1 MSGFDIFGLC
11 ARNLIKRKLRT
22 FLTLLGVI
30 IGTASIILMMSL
42 GMATS
47 AQFDE
52 MMDNMG
58 FDMTVISVW
67 SSPWRMS
74 PDGNWEML
82 DFFPELDD
90 TMMDTFMEIPGV
102 TVASPLINGT
112 IYMRSGRYAADV
124 SWDVI
129 GIRPAAL
136 PLMGLGL
143 AEGRFIE
150 EGDGIAAVF
159 GSIAELFFYV
169 PASNDVRMW
178 NLWELDIDNI
188 EPLVDVMND
197 PIQVSYDHRIAP
209 SAWGGWGGGGMMF
222 GGGMFFVEG
231 GGMGG
236 MGGMDDDD
244 DFGGDE
250 ISGFRP
256 ISRFD
261 LNVVGLLESTGQ
273 SWDDRRIFMD
283 IEVLQEFEWLRGES
297 QREDMRHEG
306 GFFSPIRNQRERATY
321 DNAFVR
327 VESIDDTH
335 RVAEIITEMGFD
347 AHYPGEWIDVQRR
360 NQESI
365 RVLLIAIAAI
375 SLLVATIN
383 IANTMITSVTERT
396 KEIGVMK
403 VIGAAIKDIRRMF
416 LLEAIMIGVLGGMLG
431 IGVSLIGSYV
441 LNNFEIGFLEGLGP
455 PDLGAWGPEI
465 ENAMVSLVTPELLL
479 LALGVAA
486 GIGLIAGYFPAR
498 RATKLSALAAIRSE

>member
-1 MSGFDIFGLC
+1 MSGFDIIGLC

-30 IGTASIILMMSL
+30 IGTASIVLMMSL

-52 MMDNMG
+52 MMENMG
-58 FDMTVISVW
+58 FDMTVIEVRTARW
-67 SSPWRMS
+67 GRPTPGGGWEV
-74 PDGNWEML
+74 PDFVP
-82 DFFPELDD
+82 DLDD
-90 TMMDTFMEIPGV
+90 AAIDSFLQIPGV
-102 TVASPLINGT
+102 TVASPIFNGT
-112 IYMRSGRYAADV
+112 IYMRSGRYAAHV

-136 PLMGLGL
+136 PLMGLNL
-143 AEGRFIE
+143 EYGRFLE

-159 GSIAELFFYV
+159 GALAELYFYV
-169 PASNDVRMW
+169 PASNEVRAW
-178 NLWELDIDNI
+178 DLWQLDLDNLV
-188 EPLVDVMND
+188 PLVDVLND

-209 SAWGGWGGGGMMF
+209 SAWTWGMWGGGID
-222 GGGMFFVEG
+222 
-231 GGMGG
+231 
-236 MGGMDDDD
+236 MDDDD
-244 DFGGDE
+244 DDHE
-250 ISGFRP
+250 SADWFRP

-261 LNVVGLLESTGQ
+261 LNVVGLLEQTGDN
-273 SWDDRRIFMD
+273 WGDRRIFMD
-283 IEVLQEFEWLRGES
+283 IAVLQEFDWLAQES
-297 QREDMRHEG
+297 SREDSRHEG
-306 GFFSPIRNQRERATY
+306 GFFSPIRNVREDAVY

-327 VESIDDTH
+327 VATIDDTH
-335 RVAEIITEMGFD
+335 RVAEIIDEMGFQTW
-347 AHYPGEWIDVQRR
+347 YPGAWIDTQRR
-360 NQESI
+360 QQQSI
-365 RVLLIAIAAI
+365 RTLLIAIAAI

-416 LLEAIMIGVLGGMLG
+416 LLEAIMIGTIGGILGV
-431 IGVSLIGSYV
+431 GVSLIGSYV

-455 PDLGAWGPEI
+455 PDLGWGMEVA
-465 ENAMVSLVTPELLL
+465 EDALVSLVTPELLL